1 MKTTGTPCSCWMCRG
16 EEYDRKG
23 YKQETLRIIKES
35 EYQMFNEKE
44 EKMLKGKTIL
54 DGL

>member
-1 MKTTGTPCSCWMCRG
+1 MQN
-16 EEYDRKG
+16 YDKYWQLYQMG
-23 YKQETLRIIKES
+23 YIIKES